1 MVVKD
6 TLIINYML
14 ASDFRNGKT
23 ILFSNARTIQK
34 IYFCTHAH
42 LVLHQNVF
50 NNDLMIRKLDDLKVY
65 HTKNQYRINSK
76 LNSHVLHN

>member
-42 LVLHQNVF
+42 LVLHENVF
-50 NNDLMIRKLDDLKVY
+50 NENELMIRKLDDLKFIAGKSVSY
-65 HTKNQYRINSK
+65 
-76 LNSHVLHN
+76 